1 MAAFHGRQGKISN
14 ALGTFEVRSFSV
26 EATADA
32 AEATI
37 MNSVAVTSAT
47 HWKDYLPGFKDWTA
61 TCELVEPAGGS
72 GLLALGIETTL
83 TLESSGGLAYSGT
96 AICTGIS
103 ATVDAQD
110 IASATWSWQGTA
122 QLTAA

>member
-1 MAAFHGRQGKISN
+1 MAAFHGRQGVITF

-26 EATADA
+26 EATCDA
-32 AEATI
+32 AEATV
-37 MNSVAVTSAT
+37 MSSASVTSAT

-61 TCELVEPAGGS
+61 SCELVEPATGS
-72 GLLALGIETTL
+72 GLLALGTESTL

-96 AICTGIS
+96 AICTGIG
-103 ATVDAQD
+103 AGVEAQD
-110 IASATWSWQGTA
+110 IASASWSFQGTA

>member
-1 MAAFHGRQGKISN
+1 MAAFHGRNGKITF
-14 ALGTFEVRSFSV
+14 ALGSFEVRSFSV
-26 EATADA
+26 EATCDA

-37 MNSVAVTSAT
+37 MNSASVTSAT

-61 TCELVEPAGGS
+61 SCELIEPATGS
-72 GLLALGIETTL
+72 GLLGLGTESTL

-96 AICTGIS
+96 AICTSIG
-103 ATVDAQD
+103 AAVDAQD
-110 IASATWSWQGTA
+110 IASASWSFQGTA